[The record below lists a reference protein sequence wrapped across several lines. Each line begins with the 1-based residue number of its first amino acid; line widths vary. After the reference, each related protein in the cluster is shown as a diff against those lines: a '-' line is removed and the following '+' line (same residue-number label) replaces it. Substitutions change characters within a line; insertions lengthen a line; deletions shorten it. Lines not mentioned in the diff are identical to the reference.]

1 MYHLSYFVLLL
12 CDVMW
17 VQSSSSNSIPQN
29 PHHLGA
35 GGSGIGGGAVSRNS
49 GCGSEISAFA
59 AARKFGH
66 FRAGPEMPVPLQ
78 DISESSMANA
88 MGMPSSMSGA
98 PWNSSGAGHSPQ
110 YHPMQA
116 ASNSSSSASHHLPNN
131 LYANRLSIDLANRG
145 SEANH
150 VSQSQQSAMANAV
163 SEHGANNFATIRTTS
178 IVTKQQKEHMQEE
191 MHEQM
196 SGYKRMRREHQAALV
211 KLEEKCK
218 VEMENHKTA
227 LDKEY
232 DVILHNF
239 TRELERL
246 SVSI

>member
-1 MYHLSYFVLLL
+1 MNNNLP
-12 CDVMW
+12 
-17 VQSSSSNSIPQN
+17 PQQM
-29 PHHLGA
+29 HH
-35 GGSGIGGGAVSRNS
+35 
-49 GCGSEISAFA
+49 
-59 AARKFGH
+59 
-66 FRAGPEMPVPLQ
+66 
-78 DISESSMANA
+78 
-88 MGMPSSMSGA
+88 
-98 PWNSSGAGHSPQ
+98 Q
-110 YHPMQA
+110 YHPLQ
-116 ASNSSSSASHHLPNN
+116 SNSSSSSINQMNLMQNIGGGSVSH
-131 LYANRLSIDLANRG
+131 YV
-145 SEANH
+145 NH
-150 VSQSQQSAMANAV
+150 VSQQAMVNAV

-232 DVILHNF
+232 DIILHNF

-246 SVSI
+246 SVSFHLLPVSITYLIISISFNILYR